1 MPMERF
7 RLVWLLTG
15 VALIVTAIALKP
27 AFATPTYRLNALAM
41 AIADEHVILRVDLAR
56 IALSELAAIYDEEAE
71 RARRDMRHKAKK
83 PGLWR
88 WSAAVKELAA
98 EYAALAD
105 SITFT
110 TPIEVSIG
118 AENSLYLAIDG
129 RMVAVSSPRMNDQAD
144 FEQRVITQFCNL
156 NRCEDLL
163 DNPDIAVASPVP
175 QRSDETRWSFSQGAG
190 PVCETADGLQFQFRN
205 MDNLG
210 RKRDICA
217 RAVTELNAI
226 ASAIA
231 RDMEAGVRIDW
242 NRLEISPLADGD
254 EMVTLNR
261 EGDHLRLRLPTLVER
276 AELFIIVRPWLA
288 AKAQGTPYSL
298 VVLHAGQLLGTPGH
312 PLE

>member
-1 MPMERF
+1 MDRF
-7 RLVWLLTG
+7 RLVWLVPG
-15 VALIVTAIALKP
+15 VALIVMALLLQS
-27 AFATPTYRLNALAM
+27 ALATPTTRLNALAM
-41 AIADEHVILRVDLAR
+41 AVADEHVMLRVDLAR

-88 WSAAVKELAA
+88 WSAAVKDLAA
-98 EYAALAD
+98 DYATLAE
-105 SITFT
+105 SITMT
-110 TPIEVSIG
+110 TPIKVSIG
-118 AENSLYLAIDG
+118 AGNSLYLAIDG
-129 RMVAVSSPRMNDQAD
+129 RMVAVSSPRMNDQAA
-144 FEQRVITQFCNL
+144 FEQRVIEQFCNL

-163 DNPDIAVASPVP
+163 DNPDIAVAAPAP
-175 QRSDETRWSFSQGAG
+175 ERSGHTRWSFSQGAG

-210 RKRDICA
+210 RKRDVCA
-217 RAVTELNAI
+217 RAAGELNAL

-231 RDMEAGVRIDW
+231 RDMAAGVRIDW

-254 EMVTLNR
+254 ELVTLNR
-261 EGDHLRLRLPTLVER
+261 EGDYLRLPLPTLAER
-276 AELFIIVRPWLA
+276 PELFIIVRPWLA

-298 VVLHAGQLLGTPGH
+298 VVLHAGKLLGTPGF

>member
-1 MPMERF
+1 MA
-7 RLVWLLTG
+7 LLLQS
-15 VALIVTAIALKP
+15 ALAI
-27 AFATPTYRLNALAM
+27 PTTRLNALAM
-41 AIADEHVILRVDLAR
+41 AIADKHVMLRVDLAR

-88 WSAAVKELAA
+88 WSAAVKDLAA
-98 EYAALAD
+98 DYATLAE
-105 SITFT
+105 SITLT

-129 RMVAVSSPRMNDQAD
+129 RMVAVSSPRLNDQAA
-144 FEQRVITQFCNL
+144 FEQRVIEQFCDL

-163 DNPDIAVASPVP
+163 DNPDIAVAAPAP
-175 QRSDETRWSFSQGAG
+175 KRSGHTRWSFSQGAG

-210 RKRDICA
+210 RKRDVCA
-217 RAVTELNAI
+217 RAAGELNAL

-231 RDMEAGVRIDW
+231 RDMATGVRIDW

-254 EMVTLNR
+254 ELVTLNR
-261 EGDHLRLRLPTLVER
+261 EGDYLRLPLPTLAER
-276 AELFIIVRPWLA
+276 SELFIIIRPWLA

-298 VVLHAGQLLGTPGH
+298 VVLHAGKLLGTPGF